1 MPDLDRQPVPA
12 PRFVLVTGKG
22 GVGKSTVAA
31 ILGLLSA
38 RSGARTLVC
47 ELDSHERIAPMLG
60 HEPVGGRVTRVEE
73 NLSLVNIQPG
83 EALEEYGLMKLRF
96 RTLYRLIFDNP
107 LVASLVRFV
116 PGMNDLLMLGKA
128 FNHEREADDAGR
140 PRWDRVIID
149 APATGHG
156 ITFFRLPRII
166 RDAVPAGNMHREAA
180 DMWALLTDPRRT
192 AVHLVALPEELP
204 VQETRE
210 LKARLAGELGI
221 PLGHL
226 VINMIPSAPFAPE
239 AAADFARLDEP
250 RDPRLHRM
258 WTATRIRAGR
268 ASAAEKHAVALREL
282 GLPIV
287 ELPQRPER
295 TLDRAGIDALAALY
309 AEQLAPDGPREDAGQ
324 STPLEGEL

>member
-1 MPDLDRQPVPA
+1 MPQPDPQPA
-12 PRFVLVTGKG
+12 PDPRFVLVTGKG

-38 RSGARTLVC
+38 RGGARTLVC
-47 ELDSHERIAPMLG
+47 ELDAHERIGPMLG
-60 HEPVGGRVTRVEE
+60 HGPVGARVTRVEE
-73 NLSLVNIQPG
+73 NLSLVNIRPS

-128 FNHEREADDAGR
+128 FNHERETDERGQ

-180 DMWALLTDPRRT
+180 DMWALLTDPQRT

-210 LKARLAGELGI
+210 LRARLAGELGI

-226 VINMIPSAPFAPE
+226 VINMLPSTPFSADG
-239 AAADFARLDEP
+239 AADFARLAEP
-250 RDPRLHRM
+250 TEPRLHRL

-268 ASAAEKHAVALREL
+268 AAAAEKHAAALRRL
-282 GLPIV
+282 GLPVI

-295 TLDRAGIDALAALY
+295 LLDREGIEALATLFEAQLTAAAA
-309 AEQLAPDGPREDAGQ
+309 AEAPRAG
-324 STPLEGEL
+324 GGR